1 MREFNIFYQILSS
14 LFDILN
20 TFVDNIWVNIKA
32 NMYQTV

>member
-20 TFVDNIWVNIKA
+20 TFVDNI
-32 NMYQTV
+32 